1 MQQGK
6 VIQSQGDQLE
16 RTQSLSNNEYA
27 QRFELL
33 SQLLFALNPLWQ
45 LVAFECKDL
54 PWQQAYPKLANA
66 VNGLEDDEIDA
77 IDADPQRLFECLLP
91 SLKADL
97 AQSGQD
103 NVVSLLALLDCDF
116 PQLASLSSSLETTAG
131 THLGSYPG
139 TYLGTSTDINP
150 TTNPNINPNINP
162 NTDAE
167 TIADMDGELS
177 HFSAHIKGR
186 KWQQITTF
194 TQACFTLAPKGLP
207 ILEWCAGK
215 GHLGR
220 LVAKTQDINVT
231 SLEWQQGLCEQ
242 GQSFA
247 DKWQLPQQFICA
259 DAFKE
264 IDQKNSPIKA
274 QQHAIA
280 LHACGDLHVRLLQLA
295 RQANTQ
301 GISISPC
308 CYHLIQSEYYQPL
321 SQLAQT
327 MASQDK
333 GLNLTRHHLQLPLQ
347 HSVIA
352 NQKKQLRRHQEV
364 LWRLS
369 FDSLQRDVSG
379 NDSYLPIPSLK
390 QSQLSGTFAA
400 FCHWAAAQKGLALP
414 EGLNLD
420 KYIEQGLQRRKLT
433 LRLDLVSHLFRQ
445 ALETW
450 LLLDRA
456 CFLQEGG
463 YRVSV
468 SKFCSNSITP
478 RNGFIQALKY

>member
-6 VIQSQGDQLE
+6 VIQSQGDQLA

-27 QRFELL
+27 QRFEQL
-33 SQLLFALNPLWQ
+33 SQLLLALKPLWQ
-45 LVAFECKDL
+45 SVAFECKDL
-54 PWQQAYPKLANA
+54 PWQQAYPQLANA

-77 IDADPQRLFECLLP
+77 IDADPKRLFECLLP

-103 NVVSLLALLDCDF
+103 EIVSLLALLDCDF
-116 PQLASLSSSLETTAG
+116 PQLASLRSSLETNTGA
-131 THLGSYPG
+131 YPG
-139 TYLGTSTDINP
+139 TNAGIHSGT
-150 TTNPNINPNINP
+150 
-162 NTDAE
+162 NTDTNANTIAN
-167 TIADMDGELS
+167 TIADMDCELS

-186 KWQQITTF
+186 KWQQITGF
-194 TQACFTLAPKGLP
+194 TQACFASAPKGLP
-207 ILEWCAGK
+207 VLEWCAGK

-220 LVAKTQDINVT
+220 LVAKTQGVSVT

-264 IDQKNSPIKA
+264 IDPKNSPIKA

-280 LHACGDLHVRLLQLA
+280 LHACGDLHVRLLQLV

-301 GISISPC
+301 SISISPC
-308 CYHLIQSEYYQPL
+308 CYHLIQSEHYQPL

-327 MASQDK
+327 MASQAK
-333 GLNLTRHHLQLPLQ
+333 GLNLSRHHLQLPLQ

-352 NQKKQLRRHQEV
+352 NQKKQQRRHQEV

-369 FDSLQRDVSG
+369 FDSLQRDIRG
-379 NDSYLPIPSLK
+379 QDCYLPIPSLK
-390 QSQLSGTFAA
+390 QSQLSGSFAA
-400 FCHWAAAQKGLALP
+400 FCHWAAEQKGLTLP
-414 EGLNLD
+414 EGLNFD
-420 KYIEQGLQRRKLT
+420 MYIELGLQRRKLT
-433 LRLDLVSHLFRQ
+433 LRLDLVSHLFRS

>member
-16 RTQSLSNNEYA
+16 RGQSLADREYA
-27 QRFELL
+27 QRFEQL
-33 SQLLFALNPLWQ
+33 SQLLLALKPLWQ

-54 PWQQAYPKLANA
+54 PWQQAYPQLANA

-77 IDADPQRLFECLLP
+77 IDADPKRLFECLLP

-103 NVVSLLALLDCDF
+103 EIVSLLALLDIDL
-116 PQLASLSSSLETTAG
+116 PQTASLRSSLETNADTHSG
-131 THLGSYPG
+131 TYPG
-139 TYLGTSTDINP
+139 THSGTNTDINA
-150 TTNPNINPNINP
+150 
-162 NTDAE
+162 D
-167 TIADMDGELS
+167 TITDMDCELS

-186 KWQQITTF
+186 KWQQITGF
-194 TQACFTLAPKGLP
+194 TQACFASAPKGLP
-207 ILEWCAGK
+207 VLEWCAGK

-231 SLEWQQGLCEQ
+231 SLEWQQRLCEQ
-242 GQSFA
+242 GQHFA

-264 IDQKNSPIKA
+264 IDPKYSPIKA

-308 CYHLIQSEYYQPL
+308 CYHLIQAENYQPL
-321 SQLAQT
+321 SELAKVL
-327 MASQDK
+327 ASQGK

-369 FDSLQRDVSG
+369 FDSLQRGVSG

-463 YRVSV
+463 YQVSV

-478 RNGFIQALKY
+478 RNGFIQGFKY

>member
-16 RTQSLSNNEYA
+16 CTQSLSNNEYA
-27 QRFELL
+27 QRFEML
-33 SQLLFALNPLWQ
+33 SQLLLALNPLWQ

-54 PWQQAYPKLANA
+54 PWQLAFPSLAHA

-77 IDADPQRLFECLLP
+77 IDADPKRLFECLLP

-97 AQSGQD
+97 AQCGQD
-103 NVVSLLALLDCDF
+103 DTVRLLALLDSDF
-116 PQLASLSSSLETTAG
+116 PQLASSRSSLGANAG
-131 THLGSYPG
+131 TN
-139 TYLGTSTDINP
+139 TDINAN
-150 TTNPNINPNINP
+150 TNAA
-162 NTDAE
+162 NTNSV
-167 TIADMDGELS
+167 TIADMDCEFS

-186 KWQQITTF
+186 KWQQITGF
-194 TQACFTLAPKGLP
+194 TEACFTLAPKGLP
-207 ILEWCAGK
+207 VLEWCAGK

-220 LVAKTQDINVT
+220 LVAKTQDVSVT

-264 IDQKNSPIKA
+264 IDPNNSPIKT

-308 CYHLIQSEYYQPL
+308 CYHLIQAENYQPL
-321 SQLAQT
+321 SELAKVL
-327 MASQDK
+327 ASQGK

-369 FDSLQRDVSG
+369 FDSLQRGVSG

-463 YRVSV
+463 YQVSV

-478 RNGFIQALKY
+478 RNGFIQGFKY

>member
-6 VIQSQGDQLE
+6 VIQSQGDQLA

-27 QRFELL
+27 HRFELL
-33 SQLLFALNPLWQ
+33 SQLLLTLKPLWQ

-54 PWQQAYPKLANA
+54 PWQQAYPQLANA

-77 IDADPQRLFECLLP
+77 IDADPKRLFECLLP

-103 NVVSLLALLDCDF
+103 EIVSLLALLDCDF
-116 PQLASLSSSLETTAG
+116 PQLASLRSSL
-131 THLGSYPG
+131 
-139 TYLGTSTDINP
+139 
-150 TTNPNINPNINP
+150 
-162 NTDAE
+162 E
-167 TIADMDGELS
+167 TIADMDCELS

-186 KWQQITTF
+186 KWQQITDF
-194 TQACFTLAPKGLP
+194 TQACFASAPKGLP
-207 ILEWCAGK
+207 VLEWCAGK

-220 LVAKTQDINVT
+220 LVAKTQGVSVA

-264 IDQKNSPIKA
+264 TAPKHSPIKA

-301 GISISPC
+301 SISISPC
-308 CYHLIQSEYYQPL
+308 CYHLIQSENYQPL
-321 SQLAQT
+321 SELAKVL
-327 MASQDK
+327 ASQGK

-352 NQKKQLRRHQEV
+352 NQKKQQRRHQEV

-369 FDSLQRDVSG
+369 FDSLQRDIRG
-379 NDSYLPIPSLK
+379 QDCYLPIPSLK
-390 QSQLSGTFAA
+390 QSQLSGSFAA
-400 FCHWAAAQKGLALP
+400 FCHWAAEQKGLTLP
-414 EGLNLD
+414 EGLNFD
-420 KYIEQGLQRRKLT
+420 MYIELGLQRRKLT
-433 LRLDLVSHLFRQ
+433 LRLDLVSHLFRS

-456 CFLQEGG
+456 CFLLEGG

>member
-6 VIQSQGDQLE
+6 VIQSQGDQLA

-33 SQLLFALNPLWQ
+33 SQLLLALKPLWQ
-45 LVAFECKDL
+45 SVAFECKDL
-54 PWQQAYPKLANA
+54 PWQQAYPQLANA

-77 IDADPQRLFECLLP
+77 IDANPKRLFECLLP

-103 NVVSLLALLDCDF
+103 EIVSLLVLLDCDF
-116 PQLASLSSSLETTAG
+116 PQLASLSSSLET
-131 THLGSYPG
+131 
-139 TYLGTSTDINP
+139 
-150 TTNPNINPNINP
+150 
-162 NTDAE
+162 
-167 TIADMDGELS
+167 IADMDCELS

-186 KWQQITTF
+186 KWQQITAF
-194 TQACFTLAPKGLP
+194 TQACFASAPKGLP
-207 ILEWCAGK
+207 VLEWCAGK

-264 IDQKNSPIKA
+264 IDPKHSPIKA

-308 CYHLIQSEYYQPL
+308 CYHLIQAKNYQPL
-321 SQLAQT
+321 SELAQVL
-327 MASQDK
+327 ASQGK

-352 NQKKQLRRHQEV
+352 NQKKQQRRHQEV

-400 FCHWAAAQKGLALP
+400 FCHWAAEQKGLTLP
-414 EGLNLD
+414 EGLNFD
-420 KYIEQGLQRRKLT
+420 MYIELGLQRRKLT